1 MTTKRMVL
9 LSALVALSVI
19 LNWIE
24 NTIFPWTMLPIPG
37 VKLGLANLIFLII
50 LMIDTMGTAMAVS
63 LIRVVVVSLF
73 TGTIASPV
81 LPLSLGGAVLS
92 ICLMQAVRSLFGPRL
107 SIIGVSICGAVGHNL
122 GQLLVLMWLPGLFP
136 GLAAVYLL
144 LPGLLLMSVV
154 TGIATGWVARQVLP
168 VVEREWRT

>member
-9 LSALVALSVI
+9 LSALAALSVV

-24 NTIFPWTMLPIPG
+24 NMIFPWAVLPIPG
-37 VKLGLANLIFLII
+37 VKLGLANLVFLII
-50 LMIDTMGTAMAVS
+50 LVVDTMGTALAVS
-63 LIRVVVVSLF
+63 LIRVVMVSLF

-81 LPLSLGGAVLS
+81 FPLSLGGAALS
-92 ICLMQAVRSLFGPRL
+92 ICLMQTVRVVFGRRL

-122 GQLLVLMWLPGLFP
+122 GQLLVLMLLPGLFP
-136 GLAAVYLL
+136 GLASVYLL
-144 LPGLLLMSVV
+144 LPGLLLMSVA

-168 VVEREWRT
+168 AVEREWRT